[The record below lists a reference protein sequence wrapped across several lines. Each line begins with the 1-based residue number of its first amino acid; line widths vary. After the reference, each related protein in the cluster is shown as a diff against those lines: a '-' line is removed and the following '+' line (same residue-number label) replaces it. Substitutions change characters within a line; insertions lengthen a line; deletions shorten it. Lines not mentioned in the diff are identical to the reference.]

1 MIASGGFTFWHFI
14 VDIFVVF
21 MFVLWLW
28 LLITVFGD
36 LFRRKDISGG
46 GKVLWLILLIVLPYI
61 GVFMY
66 LLTQGG
72 SMEARQK
79 AGAEAA
85 REHLRE
91 VVGFSVADEL
101 EKLGKLKASG
111 AISADEYTK
120 LRAKLV

>member
-1 MIASGGFTFWHFI
+1 MVASAGFTFWNFL
-14 VDIFVVF
+14 VDVFVVF

-28 LLITVFGD
+28 LLVVVFSD

-46 GKVLWLILLIVLPYI
+46 GKVLWLILLIVLPYLGI
-61 GVFMY
+61 FLY
-66 LLTQGG
+66 LLTQGR
-72 SMEARQK
+72 SMEGRREEDAT
-79 AGAEAA
+79 AA
-85 REHLRE
+85 RDHLRQ

-111 AISADEYTK
+111 AITADEYTK